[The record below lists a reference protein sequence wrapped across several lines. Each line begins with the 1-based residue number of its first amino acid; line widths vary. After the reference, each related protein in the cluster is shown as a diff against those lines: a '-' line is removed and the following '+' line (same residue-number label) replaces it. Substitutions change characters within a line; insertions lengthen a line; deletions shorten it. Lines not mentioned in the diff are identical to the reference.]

1 MYPLNFELL
10 VSPSLP
16 LHFSLLCSIFKSNL
30 KGIQKRK
37 EMYADLN
44 ERERTI
50 LDRLSTEGSITVAA
64 LAQELGLSEVTI
76 RGDLKA
82 LEDKGWLNRTR
93 GGAAPVM
100 HRYILERQRERQEQK
115 NAIARAAADLV
126 HDGDGIM
133 IEAGTTTALAAK
145 YLMGKRDIHIVTNS
159 TLVFSYA
166 RMNPNLQITMTG
178 GEFRRPT
185 ESLVGPIALNT
196 IARLNVRLAF
206 VGTDGFTLERGIT
219 THLMEGAEIVKAMKA
234 HAQTTVLVADSS
246 KYGKIGFTS
255 VLPLSDIDLILTDGE
270 LEDQAARELAEAGV
284 RVERVKINRDQE
296 RGP

>member
-1 MYPLNFELL
+1 MN
-10 VSPSLP
+10 
-16 LHFSLLCSIFKSNL
+16 
-30 KGIQKRK
+30 
-37 EMYADLN
+37 ADLN

-50 LDRLSTEGSITVAA
+50 LDRLSTAGSVTVAA
-64 LAQELGLSEVTI
+64 LAQDLGLSEVTI

-82 LEDKGWLNRTR
+82 LEAKGWLNRTR

-100 HRYILERQRERQEQK
+100 HRDILERQRERQEQK
-115 NAIARAAADLV
+115 NAVARAAAALV
-126 HDGDGIM
+126 RDGDVIM
-133 IEAGTTTALAAK
+133 IEAGTTTALVAR
-145 YLMGKRDIHIVTNS
+145 YLTGKRDIHIVSNS

-185 ESLVGPIALNT
+185 ESLVGPIALST

-255 VLPLSDIDLILTDGE
+255 VLPLADIDLILTDGE
-270 LEDQAARELAEAGV
+270 LEDEAARKLAEAGV
-284 RVERVKINRDQE
+284 RVERVKNG
-296 RGP
+296 RGHEPGT

>member
-1 MYPLNFELL
+1 M
-10 VSPSLP
+10 
-16 LHFSLLCSIFKSNL
+16 
-30 KGIQKRK
+30 
-37 EMYADLN
+37 MTDLN

-50 LDRLSTEGSITVAA
+50 LDRLSTEGSVTVSA
-64 LAQELGLSEVTI
+64 LAQDLGLSEVTI
-76 RGDLKA
+76 RGDLKD

-126 HDGDGIM
+126 QDGDVIM
-133 IEAGTTTALAAK
+133 IEAGTTTALVAR
-145 YLMGKRDIHIVTNS
+145 YLRGKRDVHIVSNS

-185 ESLVGPIALNT
+185 ESLVGPIALET
-196 IARLNVRLAF
+196 ISRLNVRLAF

-234 HAQTTVLVADSS
+234 HAETTVLVADSG
-246 KYGKIGFTS
+246 KYGKTGFTS
-255 VLPLSDIDLILTDGE
+255 VLPLSDMDLILTDGE
-270 LEDQAARELAEAGV
+270 LDDEAARNLAEAGI
-284 RVERVKINRDQE
+284 RVERVKHGGE
-296 RGP
+296 HET